1 LKWLASVSLAIATL
15 RATHAEPHCPG
26 NVTSLRLRLVQRSL
40 IVVPVEINH
49 TGPYDFMVDTGAQ
62 ITTVD
67 PALASA
73 LHLKAMGETGFIG
86 VGFHSRTPFVQLDS
100 LQAGSHAVDTVL
112 AVIQDPSQ
120 VQASD
125 PRVRGILGSDSL
137 EHLDMLIDY
146 PHSLLCLDDGK
157 LMQANVKGAHIAL
170 QRPPPPENNLP
181 FTESPMVPVH
191 VSGMKEQ
198 LLLLLDSGSN
208 APMLYEAGQE
218 LAGALAVSV
227 PLRTRG
233 ADGIEREFAVL
244 PPQDVQI
251 GLMPSIG
258 FPL

>member
-1 LKWLASVSLAIATL
+1 
-15 RATHAEPHCPG
+15 
-26 NVTSLRLRLVQRSL
+26 
-40 IVVPVEINH
+40 
-49 TGPYDFMVDTGAQ
+49 
-62 ITTVD
+62 
-67 PALASA
+67 
-73 LHLKAMGETGFIG
+73 
-86 VGFHSRTPFVQLDS
+86 VQLDS

-233 ADGIEREFAVL
+233 ADGIERELRFYLRRMCRSDSCLLSDSLCNSNRPGERLPKVDFDGLLPTVL
-244 PPQDVQI
+244 FQRVFMSYTDHYVVLDPW
-251 GLMPSIG
+251 
-258 FPL
+258 